1 MKSSDPEDLIRCRL
15 EHAQIALDNA
25 KFLLD
30 GHRSPQSV
38 INRAYYAMFY
48 ATLALLQKIGRAPS
62 KHAGVISLFDS
73 EFVRTGIFGREFSKD
88 FHRAFELRQA
98 ADYKVT
104 ALPTRETAQ
113 ELLNKAVHFVG
124 AVSARLLPPAT
135 ERGS

>member
-15 EHAQIALDNA
+15 EQAQIALDDA

-48 ATLALLQKIGRAPS
+48 AALALLQKIGRAPS

-73 EFVRTGIFGREFSKD
+73 EFVRTGIFGREFSKN

-124 AVSARLLPPAT
+124 AVSVHLLPPAA

>member
-15 EHAQIALDNA
+15 EQAQIALDDA

-48 ATLALLQKIGRAPS
+48 AALALLQKIGRAPS
-62 KHAGVISLFDS
+62 KHASVISLFDS

-98 ADYKVT
+98 SDYKVT
-104 ALPTRETAQ
+104 AQQGGPFCQ
-113 ELLNKAVHFVG
+113 CC
-124 AVSARLLPPAT
+124 
-135 ERGS
+135 ERPSLASSHGTGKLIQ